1 MQELLG
7 DWVNLMGHQKAAKE
21 MLTQLYDTKTIT
33 QSPFLLKVVLWYSR
47 FDLFVGLQSGGEAI
61 LSHDWYVA
69 VHEHYK
75 KEVREHPDDIGLK
88 YDERFAYSRLVAKE
102 SSDFFFRK
110 GKGLIS
116 DAEFMEQ
123 LPKLSEK
130 VHGLETIIDPMLMD
144 PKHKIHTIAGT
155 PDPDSIVNSF
165 EPNLLFGGKF
175 WTSNYLRLDMW
186 GIIFMFN
193 LSTSMALQKPPE
205 PEVTTRAFQAA
216 QLFEAIRKY
225 PDAPPGA
232 MIEAQACFAIATLF
246 LPKDP
251 KTVQWCR
258 KTLASIESA
267 G

>member
-1 MQELLG
+1 MLG

-61 LSHDWYVA
+61 LSRDWYVA
-69 VHEHYK
+69 VHEHFK
-75 KEVREHPDDIGLK
+75 KETAKHPDDLCLK
-88 YDERFAYSRLVAKE
+88 YDERFAYSRLLAKE
-102 SSDFFFRK
+102 SSDFFFK
-110 GKGLIS
+110 KAKGLIS
-116 DAEFMEQ
+116 DADFVEQ
-123 LPKLSEK
+123 LPKLAERMNA
-130 VHGLETIIDPMLMD
+130 LEDTLDPVLMD
-144 PKHKIHTIAGT
+144 PKHKVHQIEGK
-155 PDPDSIVNSF
+155 PDPDSIVNAF
-165 EPNLLFGGKF
+165 EPNLLYGGNH
-175 WTSNYLRLDMW
+175 WTSNYLLLDMW
-186 GIIFMFN
+186 GILFMFN
-193 LSTSMALQKPPE
+193 LSTSMALQKPFE
-205 PEVTTRAFQAA
+205 PEVTQRALRAA

-232 MIEAQACFAIATLF
+232 MLEAQACFAISTIF

-258 KTLASIESA
+258 KSLAQIESA